1 MYGHFSSHI
10 VLLHTAPTLHRHL
23 FLPLSSWGLQRQLA
37 ARQARGGVEG
47 GKHGTSNGG
56 SNGGS
61 KGGIKG
67 ESKGE
72 SKDALDLT
80 LKLRVVDGD
89 GRGKDDALGV
99 VVVDLRALLEAAAS
113 AAGTG
118 RLRFG
123 QVCY

>member
-1 MYGHFSSHI
+1 MYGHFPSHI
-10 VLLHTAPTLHRHL
+10 VLLHTAPTPHRHL
-23 FLPLSSWGLQRQLA
+23 FLPLSFWGLQRQLA
-37 ARQARGGVEG
+37 ARQARGVEG
-47 GKHGTSNGG
+47 GKHGKSNGKSNGG

-61 KGGIKG
+61 KG